1 MKYIYLITSPSGK
14 QYIGQS
20 KVSIEQKIKFYL
32 ILEKNKKSNR
42 LIANAIQ
49 KYGWAQM
56 KFEILESNDNWSQ
69 EQLNSREIFWIEK
82 YNTLLEGYN
91 MTSGGEGVDSECAR
105 SNAIKHH
112 RTMSNEKKAQRAEN
126 CSKGQLK
133 RFQQQPDSEETKK
146 RKRDSHNGLYR
157 IESPDGRVWETNI
170 GLKGFA
176 EEFKNEIQITY
187 WQLFSAYRKCYTNT
201 LTIRK
206 MKNNNCWKVIRLD
219 KFSYRYDT

>member
-20 KVSIEQKIKFYL
+20 KVPIEQKIKSYL
-32 ILEKNKKSNR
+32 ILEKNIKSNR

-56 KFEILESNDNWSQ
+56 KFEIIESNNNWTQ
-69 EQLNSREIFWIEK
+69 EQLNSREIFWIKK
-82 YNTLLEGYN
+82 YNTLVEGYN

-133 RFQQQPDSEETKK
+133 RFQQHPDSEETKK

-176 EEFKNEIQITY
+176 EKFKNEIQITY
-187 WQLFSAYRKCYTNT
+187 WQLFSAYRKCYTNV

-206 MKNNNCWKVIRLD
+206 RKDNNCWKVIRLD
-219 KFSYRYDT
+219 